1 MYQITGYDYAQWQYD
16 NQTGPNPFGRTAKC
30 CCCRD
35 DVPESEIVKI
45 SGEYICNDC
54 FRDYCSRYINDYG
67 VDFIAG
73 NEEDFYMD
81 WWFNNL
87 PKADKIKA
95 LKEAY
100 SQQKSRA
107 DMLGNPEF
115 KDMETEFCR
124 ESDGFQD
131 FVRERLG

>member
-1 MYQITGYDYAQWQYD
+1 MYDMTGYDYAQWQYD
-16 NQTGPNPFGRTAKC
+16 NQTGPSPFGQTVKC
-30 CCCRD
+30 SCCHWP
-35 DVPESEIVKI
+35 VPKTDAAEI
-45 SGEYICNDC
+45 SGELICNDC
-54 FRDYCSRYINDYG
+54 IRDYCNGYINDYG
-67 VDFIAG
+67 ADFIAD
-73 NEEDFYMD
+73 NEEDFYID

-100 SQQKSRA
+100 IQQKSRA

-115 KDMETEFCR
+115 KELETEFCR
-124 ESDGFQD
+124 ESNGFQD